1 MADREFHYIWE
12 WLLRSSPD
20 QLWPVVSDTNRF
32 NRVTTKQA
40 LHVAGDNEAGILQ
53 VRTRI
58 AAIPLDWDEYPF
70 EWNRPYRFG
79 VVRQFHTGPL
89 KELRTL
95 ATLNPAPNG
104 GTHLHYEVTASP
116 RNFLGSIAI
125 PIQIGQIYRS
135 RFERA
140 FRQAD
145 AHLQAP
151 AAQPDPYRRRKTFVT
166 GANAQRLAEISQQLI
181 DDGYRADWIDRLGR
195 FISTAE
201 DDEVAHLRAYA
212 LADHWNAPRRA
223 VLELCLAATRRSLLD
238 LSWELL
244 CPLCRGAKVTA
255 EQLDQIEDE
264 VHCSACNLN
273 FKVNFDRAIEVTF
286 RPHATIR
293 PVEVME
299 YCVGGPQITPHIVA
313 QQQLAPGETRI
324 IEVMLD
330 LGAHRVRAR
339 SNRAHAVPGHLDLRV
354 SVDADEDPV
363 TTIGLIAADNGW
375 SSDQTTLNSQATLVF
390 ENRTAFPQAVVV
402 ERIAWND
409 QATTATDL
417 STVQRFRDWF
427 AAETLRPDVRLGIAN
442 LAILFT
448 DLRGSTQLYRA
459 IGDAPAFGRV
469 LEHFDILRESVG
481 ENAGALIK
489 TIGDSI
495 MAAFTEPAAGVQAAL
510 EILRRMAEFNQ
521 AQSDFPLQIKMGL
534 HAGSAMAVTLN
545 DRLDYFGTTVNI
557 ASRLEGQAQGD
568 DLIVSDEIMQ
578 NAAVQ
583 RVLTESNAGTK
594 AFTTQLRGFVD
605 EEFRLCRIR
614 LR

>member
-1 MADREFHYIWE
+1 MVKREFHYVWE
-12 WLLRSSPD
+12 WRLRSSPE

-32 NRVTTKQA
+32 NRVTTGQ
-40 LHVAGDNEAGILQ
+40 VMRIVGDNEAGVLQ
-53 VRTRI
+53 VRTRM
-58 AAIPLDWDEYPF
+58 AAIPFDWDEYPF

-79 VVRQFHTGPL
+79 VVRQFHAGPVR
-89 KELRTL
+89 ELRTF
-95 ATLNPAPNG
+95 ATLSPASNG
-104 GTHLHYEVTASP
+104 GTQLRYEVTALP

-135 RFERA
+135 RFERV

-181 DDGYRADWIDRLGR
+181 ADGYDAAWIERLGQ
-195 FISTAE
+195 FITTAE
-201 DDEVAHLRAYA
+201 DDDVAHIRAYA
-212 LADHWNAPRRA
+212 LADRWAAPRRA
-223 VLELCLAATRRSLLD
+223 VLELCLAATRRGLLN

-244 CPLCRGAKVTA
+244 CPLCRGVKATA
-255 EQLDQIEDE
+255 ERLDQVEDE
-264 VHCSACNLN
+264 VHCSTCNIN

-286 RPHATIR
+286 RPHASIR
-293 PVEVME
+293 SVEVME

-313 QQQLAPGETRI
+313 QQQLAPGETRA
-324 IEVMLD
+324 IELVLE

-339 SNRAHAVPGHLDLRV
+339 SNQVKAVPGHIDVRV
-354 SVDADEDPV
+354 SAGPEDGPLKTGHV
-363 TTIGLIAADNGW
+363 TATDHGW
-375 SSDQTTLNSQATLVF
+375 LSDQATLASSATIVL
-390 ENRTAFPQAVVV
+390 ENRTAFPQAIVI
-402 ERIAWND
+402 ERHAWND
-409 QATTATDL
+409 QAATATDL
-417 STVQRFRDWF
+417 STLQRFRDWF
-427 AAETLRPDVRLGIAN
+427 AAQTLRPDVRLGIAN

-469 LEHFDILRESVG
+469 LEHFDLVREGVSHH
-481 ENAGALIK
+481 EGALIK

-495 MAAFTEPAAGVQAAL
+495 MAVFADPAAGVKAAL
-510 EILRRMAEFNQ
+510 DILRRMAAFNQ
-521 AQSDFPLQIKMGL
+521 VPADFPLRVKLGL
-534 HAGSAMAVTLN
+534 HTGPAMAVTLN

-568 DLIVSDEIMQ
+568 DLIVSDEVMQ
-578 NAAVQ
+578 HAEVQQVLVEAHAAS
-583 RVLTESNAGTK
+583 E
-594 AFTTQLRGFVD
+594 AFTAPLKGFVD
-605 EEFRLCRIR
+605 EEFKLHRIR